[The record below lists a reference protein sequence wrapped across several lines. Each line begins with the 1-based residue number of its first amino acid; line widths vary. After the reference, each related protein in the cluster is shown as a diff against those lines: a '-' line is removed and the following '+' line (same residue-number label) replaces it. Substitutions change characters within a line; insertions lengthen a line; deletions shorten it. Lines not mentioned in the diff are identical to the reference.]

1 MGAGAMATTLE
12 FNRFECQLDME
23 NEERIKNENNKKCQQ
38 SANAVFRLVPEV
50 GKAFVMKKSAI
61 IRETAFRGL
70 QKL

>member
-23 NEERIKNENNKKCQQ
+23 NEERMKNENNKKCQQ
-38 SANAVFRLVPEV
+38 SANAVFRIIPEV
-50 GKAFVMKKSAI
+50 GKAFVMGKSAI

>member
-12 FNRFECQLDME
+12 FNRLECQLDME

-38 SANAVFRLVPEV
+38 SANAVFRIIPEV
-50 GKAFVMKKSAI
+50 GKAFVMGKSAI

>member
-38 SANAVFRLVPEV
+38 SANAVFRIIPEV
-50 GKAFVMKKSAI
+50 GKAFVMGKSAI

>member
-38 SANAVFRLVPEV
+38 SANDVFRIIPEV
-50 GKAFVMKKSAI
+50 GKAFVMGKSAI